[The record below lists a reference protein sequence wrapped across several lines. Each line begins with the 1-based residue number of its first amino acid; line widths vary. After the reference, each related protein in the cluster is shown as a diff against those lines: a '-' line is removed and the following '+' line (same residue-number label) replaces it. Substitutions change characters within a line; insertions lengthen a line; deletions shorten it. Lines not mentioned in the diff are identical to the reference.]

1 MTGTLTK
8 NATYYSGNGGR
19 TVFNIKYA
27 AAKDEKGKR
36 TKGLFFNCTAWGDLA
51 QLAACLEKGD
61 GVLVCGRV
69 DERRYRATDGTDKT
83 WTELICDYI
92 APQPM
97 LPAPEE
103 MPESEEAGGT
113 ECEAEAEFDYIPSI

>member
-27 AAKDEKGKR
+27 AVKDEKGKR
-36 TKGLFFNCTAWGDLA
+36 TKGLFFNCTAWGKLA

-69 DERRYRATDGTDKT
+69 DERRYRATDGMDKT

-103 MPESEEAGGT
+103 MPESEEAGGA
-113 ECEAEAEFDYIPSI
+113 ECEAEFDYTPSI